1 MEYDSSEYFAYKKNK
16 LSREMREMK
25 KPISRLSFLCQIFI
39 ATFIVMFIAIVITIM
54 KYSSKMD
61 IEYTK
66 GELQLSNGA
75 VNNIAGFDNIPG
87 DDDRQRKIDKRLIL
101 IQQEE
106 NAPSEAR
113 IVNKPKMHME
123 VIAQSHVEKNKKIE
137 KLERQKKLNQES
149 EAKTSK
155 LSSILEEVSLQ
166 KKIPVENNLTEN
178 NITVMSK
185 VLVGRYSTFEEAQKV
200 QAQIKAK
207 TPSLQPFV
215 KKIGN
220 VFSVQMGSYQDFAQ
234 AKTYA
239 QSLRGKGFDVW
250 IYQQ

>member
-1 MEYDSSEYFAYKKNK
+1 MNFDSSEYFAYKKNK
-16 LSREMREMK
+16 LSQEMREMK

-39 ATFIVMFIAIVITIM
+39 ATFVIMFIIIVITIM

-75 VNNIAGFDNIPG
+75 VNNIAGFDNVQV

-113 IVNKPKMHME
+113 IVNKPKMNME
-123 VIAQSHVEKNKKIE
+123 VIDASHVEKNKKLD

-149 EAKTSK
+149 ETKNSK
-155 LSSILEEVSLQ
+155 LSTILEEVNFQ
-166 KKIPVENNLTEN
+166 KKIPVENNLIDSN
-178 NITVMSK
+178 VTVMSK
-185 VLVGRYSTFEEAQKV
+185 VLVGRYPTFEEAQKV
-200 QAQIKAK
+200 QTQIKAK
-207 TPSLQPFV
+207 SPSLQPFV

-234 AKTYA
+234 AKTHA
-239 QSLRGKGFDVW
+239 QALRGKGFDVW